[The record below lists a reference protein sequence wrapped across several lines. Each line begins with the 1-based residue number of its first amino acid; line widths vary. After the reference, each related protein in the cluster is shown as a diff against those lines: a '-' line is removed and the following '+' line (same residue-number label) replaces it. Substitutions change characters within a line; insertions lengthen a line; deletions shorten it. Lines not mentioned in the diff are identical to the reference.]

1 MLNVGIL
8 NAYLCGKVG
17 IFAVLQESDKKKKTP
32 LYHFL

>member
-8 NAYLCGKVG
+8 NAYLCGKVWT
-17 IFAVLQESDKKKKTP
+17 FAVLQESDKKKTP